1 MAKNRVREI
10 DTKPQTCAGAPGTQT
25 CDDIAEEAASAVIDP
40 ASFPI
45 KPTGWN
51 IAVIPID
58 AGRKIVLPDGSKTL
72 AAKPIV
78 RVLAVGNGIT
88 QNGVHV
94 PVTYCKPGDIVV
106 LGANTSAQ
114 MVEWGGAKCYITP
127 EHNVIAVLDRECG
140 ETGIIL
146 TKSATVV

>member
-1 MAKNRVREI
+1 MTQACESK
-10 DTKPQTCAGAPGTQT
+10 TKACEKLEEKAVGA
-25 CDDIAEEAASAVIDP
+25 AIDP

-106 LGANTSAQ
+106 LGTNTSAQ
-114 MVEWGGAKCYITP
+114 MVEWCGAKCFITP
-127 EHNVIAVLDRECG
+127 EHNVIAVLDQECE

-146 TKSATVV
+146 TKSTTVV